1 MDTIIEC
8 KNLSAAYDG
17 FYAVEDVSFVV
28 NQGDYVS
35 ILGDNGS
42 GKSTLLKTL
51 LKLKTPSKGEIVYHN
66 IADDE
71 IAYVAQAAD
80 YAKNFPASVFEVVLT
95 GCLGAKRKLFYT
107 IINRKG

>member
-71 IAYVAQAAD
+71 IAYVAQDAD
-80 YAKNFPASVFEVVLT
+80 YAKNFPAKS
-95 GCLGAKRKLFYT
+95 
-107 IINRKG
+107 IP